1 MKRQKFS
8 ESQILKI
15 LKEFESGLSVQ
26 ELGRKYGFYPST
38 LYDWRKKYA
47 GITGWELENLQIEN
61 QQLKKMYAN
70 LSLETEALKDLIE
83 KSFNACF
90 KNRSCEI
97 S

>member
-47 GITGWELENLQIEN
+47 DITG
-61 QQLKKMYAN
+61 
-70 LSLETEALKDLIE
+70 
-83 KSFNACF
+83 
-90 KNRSCEI
+90 
-97 S
+97 